1 MRLEGRVWI
10 LGDCIDTDVL
20 APGRYMGLPPE
31 ALARYCLEAIRPNFA
46 SQVKLGDI
54 IIAGKSFGIGSSR
67 EQAAES
73 LKILGIK
80 AVVAKSLGG
89 IFQRNAL
96 NLGLVCVSCPK
107 LEIARFCEFETVKID
122 LEAGRLNKAGQ
133 SWECEKLPNF
143 LRKMISDGGLIT
155 HLKKEIS
162 AKEEN
167 SWGLQKN

>member
-10 LGDCIDTDVL
+10 LGDGIDTDVL
-20 APGRYMGLPPE
+20 APGRYMGLPPGD
-31 ALARYCLEAIRPNFA
+31 LARYCLEAVRPDFA
-46 SQVKLGDI
+46 SQVKSGDI
-54 IIAGKSFGIGSSR
+54 IIAGKSFGVGSSR
-67 EQAAES
+67 EQAVES

-96 NLGLVCVSCPK
+96 NLGLVCLSCPK
-107 LEIARFCEFETVKID
+107 LEILKFCEFDTVEID
-122 LEAGRLNKAGQ
+122 LEAGRLNKAGT

-155 HLKKEIS
+155 HLKKENS
-162 AKEEN
+162 VKERH
-167 SWGLQKN
+167 